1 MKKTQFIDLIQTIKK
16 NIVAFIS
23 MCIFVVLAVGLF
35 LGIGFSST
43 ATYKIADNISLKGN
57 YHDLNILY
65 PYGFT
70 NDDINTIKALNSSY
84 KVEGYYYTYEYLD
97 IDGTKNQI
105 SITQINDEIDML
117 YDIEGNL
124 PSKKGEIAIEKNA
137 AKLLNLKIGDTV
149 TFNENNSDNLELINQ
164 SIKFD
169 SKNDNVED
177 LMNEETGKGYLSTYT
192 FKVTALVNT
201 PTMMHSIKNMYGVSL
216 SNGLNLDGFMFVSED
231 SFKKEAFIGY
241 PGLLIKDE
249 SLIGLSLFSDEYK
262 EAVNK
267 LKTNVEDTI
276 NSIADKNNA
285 LVLSSVDNVI
295 NAADNKLN
303 EGKSQIDDAEKEIAN
318 KENQII
324 SGQNQIISGQNQIAS
339 NTRKLNNGQVTLND
353 ALIAIDDGE
362 KQINENEKLLK
373 EASEKIEDGK
383 KQISDAESQ
392 IALKESEINSYQ
404 ETIDSIKSLVNDEVD
419 KGFEDTDKVINPIK
433 ELNLDE
439 LSKEELIS
447 ILKSIIDSTYT
458 LFNDQGY
465 YYTELYRFGLFDE
478 VFEDGNFYTR
488 MQTIPFTKGASH
500 ISAYLSDHED
510 STSDFYNRDKYI
522 ESYQLINE
530 IISTEDNPTSYH
542 DDLADAI
549 DEIVGDNRLEEECK
563 SIIYDPILEEFYSE
577 SDNEKIINTIKYLIE
592 NYDLYKSDYNIIKS
606 AVNTI
611 LFPYQE
617 ELDNAKETLN
627 EYKQELESKKKEL
640 EDGINAYN
648 DGKAKLDEAKTLLEN
663 AKKEY
668 ATNKS
673 LLDSSWNELNNA
685 ISRLNS
691 AKIQLS
697 SAIGKLNKAK
707 EELSDAKQEY
717 ESSKK
722 TVDDFKKTREDIR
735 SYEATYLTAL
745 DNASIHSFRTIAG
758 ILMKIK
764 YTMAGLFLAIGL
776 LVCYFSILRMV
787 NDHIKLIGTK
797 KALGFHTKEIT
808 RTYLLFTGI
817 STVVGCVLGV
827 ILGTYAIQKIVMSAV
842 ISSSTY
848 NGTLFAFDMFETI
861 IICLAEIVLLLVI
874 AYATTRII
882 LKENA
887 VVLLAGPK
895 PPSGKK
901 HFYEKF
907 KLWKNISLF
916 DKTIINN
923 CIADKRRVLGTLV
936 GVCGCTA
943 LIVTALTLNNCL
955 AKNFNK
961 QFGELFKFDSIIYYD
976 GEESKTGINN
986 ILAKYNV
993 TRVDALKTYTVIK
1006 DNNGGSLYAFLIVP
1020 EDEDGFK
1027 QLVNMEAMTNKDSD
1041 PYKGL
1046 WVTYAYKNYYKDS
1059 INDEFAF
1066 TTLSGV
1072 NAKVKANG
1080 YFSYYLMLAQMF
1092 MDKDTYKEAN
1102 NGEYHTNSILI
1113 NTDNVDKDALLDEL
1127 KNVEGF
1133 IQLENFKAGHKESFD
1148 IMQNLAIAI
1157 IVIYV
1162 TLSFAMAILV
1172 LLNLY
1177 TMFVNE
1183 KKKELIT
1190 LMINGY
1196 SIKDTKKYISRDT
1209 VLLTTI
1215 GIILGI
1221 ILGTEFGFISIDT
1234 FNTYVTY
1241 VYKEFDLMACLI
1253 GTLTCA
1259 ILSYIMC
1266 KIALRRV
1273 NKFKMSDINN

>member
-23 MCIFVVLAVGLF
+23 MCIFVILAVGLF

-43 ATYKIADNISLKGN
+43 ATHKIANNISLKGN
-57 YHDLNILY
+57 YHDLNILF
-65 PYGFT
+65 PYGFSE
-70 NDDINTIKALNSSY
+70 DDINTIKALNSSY
-84 KVEGYYYTYEYLD
+84 KVEGYYYTYEYLE

-105 SITQINDEIDML
+105 SITSINDEIDTL

-124 PSKKGEIAIEKNA
+124 PSKKGEIAIEKNV
-137 AKLLNLKIGDTV
+137 AKLLNLNIGDTI
-149 TFNENNSDNLELINQ
+149 TFNENSSDNLELINQ
-164 SIKFD
+164 TMKFD
-169 SKNDNVED
+169 SNSDNVED

-216 SNGLNLDGFMFVSED
+216 SNGLNLDGFMFVSEG

-262 EAVNK
+262 DAVNN
-267 LKTNVEDTI
+267 LKSNVEETI
-276 NSIADKNNA
+276 NIITNNKNTI
-285 LVLSSVDNVI
+285 VLSSVDNVI
-295 NAADNKLN
+295 NAAESKLN
-303 EGKSQIDDAEKEIAN
+303 DGKSQIDDAEKEIVD

-324 SGQNQIISGQNQIAS
+324 DGQNQIISGENQIAS
-339 NTRKLNNGQVTLND
+339 NTRRLNNSQAALDN
-353 ALIAIDDGE
+353 ALIAINDGE
-362 KQINENEKLLK
+362 NQLNENEKLLK

-383 KQISDAESQ
+383 KQIADAESEL
-392 IALKESEINSYQ
+392 ANKESEINSYQ
-404 ETIDSIKSLVNDEVD
+404 ETIDSIKKLVNDEVD
-419 KGFEDTDKVINPIK
+419 KGFTETDEVIDLIK
-433 ELNLDE
+433 GLNLND
-439 LSKEELIS
+439 LTKEELVS
-447 ILKSIIDSTYT
+447 NLRTIINSTYI
-458 LFNDQGY
+458 LFNDQAY
-465 YYTELYRFGLFDE
+465 YYTELYRFGLYDE
-478 VFEDGNFYTR
+478 VFENGNFYTR
-488 MQTIPFTKGASH
+488 MSTIPFTYGANH
-500 ISAYLSDHED
+500 ISSYLTNHKDT
-510 STSDFYNRDKYI
+510 TSDFYNRDKYI
-522 ESYQLINE
+522 ESYALINE
-530 IISTEDNPTSYH
+530 IITTEDNPTSYH
-542 DDLADAI
+542 DDLASAI
-549 DEIVGDNRLEEECK
+549 QEIIADNRLDASK
-563 SIIYDPILEEFYSE
+563 GLIYGSILESFYSE
-577 SDNEKIINTIKYLIE
+577 SNEEILRNTINYLIAQ
-592 NYDLYKSDYNIIKS
+592 YDLYKSDYNIIKS

-611 LFPYQE
+611 LAPYQE
-617 ELDNAKETLN
+617 ELDKSKQTLN
-627 EYKQELESKKKEL
+627 EYKQELENKKKEL

-648 DGKAKLDEAKTLLEN
+648 DGKAKLDEAKALLEN
-663 AKKEY
+663 AKNEY
-668 ATNKS
+668 ASNKS
-673 LLDSSWNELNNA
+673 LLDSSRAQLANAISQLSNAKSELNN
-685 ISRLNS
+685 
-691 AKIQLS
+691 
-697 SAIGKLNKAK
+697 AIGKLNKAK

-717 ESSKK
+717 ETSKR
-722 TVDDFKKTREDIR
+722 TVDDYKKAKEDIK
-735 SYEATYLTAL
+735 SYDATYLTAL
-745 DNASIHSFRTIAG
+745 DNASIHSFRTIAE
-758 ILMKIK
+758 ILTKIK

-797 KALGFHTKEIT
+797 KALGFHTREIT

-817 STVVGCVLGV
+817 STVIGCIFGVVLG
-827 ILGTYAIQKIVMSAV
+827 IYLIQYIVMSAV
-842 ISSSTY
+842 ISTSTY
-848 NGTLFAFDMFETI
+848 NGAVFDFNLIETLL
-861 IICLAEIVLLLVI
+861 ICVAEILLLLI
-874 AYATTRII
+874 ITYATTRII
-882 LKENA
+882 LKQNA

-907 KLWKNISLF
+907 KLWKNIPLL

-923 CIADKRRVLGTLV
+923 CIADRRRVLGTLV

-961 QFGELFKFDSIIYYD
+961 QFGQLFKFDSIIYYD
-976 GEESKTGINN
+976 GEESKTELNE
-986 ILAKYNV
+986 ILSKYNV
-993 TRVDALKTYTVIK
+993 TKADALKTYTVIK
-1006 DNNGGSLYAFLIVP
+1006 DNSGGSLYAFLIVP
-1020 EDEDGFK
+1020 EDETEFK

-1046 WVTYAYKNYYKDS
+1046 WVTYAYKNYYKDT
-1059 INDEFAF
+1059 INDEFTF

-1092 MDKDTYKEAN
+1092 MDKDTYMEAN

-1113 NTDNVDKDALLDEL
+1113 NTDNVDKDALLNEL
-1127 KNVEGF
+1127 KSVDGF
-1133 IQLENFKAGHKESFD
+1133 IQLEDFKAGHKESFD

-1177 TMFVNE
+1177 TMFVTE

-1196 SIKDTKKYISRDT
+1196 SIKDAKKYISRDT

-1241 VYKEFDLMACLI
+1241 VYKEFDIMACLI
-1253 GTLTCA
+1253 GTATSA

-1266 KIALRRV
+1266 EIALRRV